1 MHDNFYKGDVFLY
14 KFVVKRITRKNLL
27 NSMELYKLIKYLYNN
42 FEKKTIS
49 TLFSNVKDHF
59 FQENTIKIYEDMNFP
74 F

>member
-1 MHDNFYKGDVFLY
+1 
-14 KFVVKRITRKNLL
+14 
-27 NSMELYKLIKYLYNN
+27 MELYKLIKYLYNN